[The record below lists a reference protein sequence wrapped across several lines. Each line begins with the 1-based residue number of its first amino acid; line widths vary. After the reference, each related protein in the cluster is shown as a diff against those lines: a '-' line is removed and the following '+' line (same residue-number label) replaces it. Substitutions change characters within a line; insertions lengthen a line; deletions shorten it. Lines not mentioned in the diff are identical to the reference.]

1 MSDFRQPPWPSDRL
15 PLVFAGGSVL
25 SDYPVSLWAFE
36 SEEGASTSVQVIQI
50 CYLEGKVLVAVP
62 FATWHKAVTKR
73 ILPPGSLSRPT
84 LIEVQAATL
93 ADREIGEED
102 TYLKVWVGFLRD
114 GFADQLEVLEEC
126 DCEYFFDEEL
136 QTRLPLAQA
145 LVEISQEHFA
155 FFSADGMDGA
165 PLAASEQAA
174 LDEELEPD
182 DAGSPTALR
191 LQRLE
196 EAMMDISSQLK
207 NMVSAKAVTPG
218 PKRKAKAKASS
229 TPKAKPKAAGGPT
242 ISGDLRAQFPLLD
255 SGVVQAALQAGIP
268 RSNLEQM
275 QHLMMKGKPASQM
288 KDLNAKV
295 APDPLSEDDQPA
307 DQALAE
313 ADDAGLVAELDP
325 MTSTLQKLTSI
336 VELLA
341 EDRKKKVGASKLEVA
356 LDGSYASASDAPL
369 SGSGKKAA
377 AARRAL
383 MASYE
388 DQPQEISNLI
398 EKQMYEDLN
407 SLTLGP
413 GMTAKGLNARAWV
426 EFRSKVGNYRT
437 SVYSSWSVAGILDS
451 LIAGN
456 VAKARARACVLL
468 LMLDQSS
475 IDKGNWTMAGELSLE
490 PPPPFSSYAQ
500 HQAPSIQDG
509 ESPFSKLLDPRWAEL
524 AMTHLKDT
532 EDYIT
537 KRRALARPINPKGKE
552 GMGEESN
559 DADVRRKPKQKPK
572 SRAAAPG
579 AVEN

>member
-1 MSDFRQPPWPSDRL
+1 M
-15 PLVFAGGSVL
+15 
-25 SDYPVSLWAFE
+25 
-36 SEEGASTSVQVIQI
+36 
-50 CYLEGKVLVAVP
+50 
-62 FATWHKAVTKR
+62 
-73 ILPPGSLSRPT
+73 
-84 LIEVQAATL
+84 IEVQAATL
-93 ADREIGEED
+93 ADRDIGEED

-126 DCEYFFDEEL
+126 DCEYFFDEEQ

-165 PLAASEQAA
+165 PLTASDQAA

-182 DAGSPTALR
+182 GEDAGSPTALR

-196 EAMMDISSQLK
+196 ETMMDISAQIK
-207 NMVSAKAVTPG
+207 NMVQAKASSPG
-218 PKRKAKAKASS
+218 PKRKAKAKATS
-229 TPKAKPKAAGGPT
+229 TPKAKLKASGGPT
-242 ISGDLRAQFPLLD
+242 ASGDLRTQFPLLD

-275 QHLMMKGKPASQM
+275 QHLMMKGKPAAQM
-288 KDLNAKV
+288 KDLNAKA
-295 APDPLSEDDQPA
+295 APDPLSEDDQPGASGPGDAA
-307 DQALAE
+307 DVGLDAE
-313 ADDAGLVAELDP
+313 PDP

-341 EDRKKKVGASKLEVA
+341 EDKKKKVGASKLEVA
-356 LDGSYASASDAPL
+356 LDGSYASSSDAPL
-369 SGSGKKAA
+369 TGSGKKAA

-407 SLTLGP
+407 SPTLGP
-413 GMTAKGLNARAWV
+413 GMTARGLNARAWV

-475 IDKGNWTMAGELSLE
+475 IDKGSWTLAGELSLE
-490 PPPPFSSYAQ
+490 QPPPFSSFAQ

-509 ESPFSKLLDPRWAEL
+509 ESPFSKLLDARWAEL

-537 KRRALARPINPKGKE
+537 KRRALARPSNPKGKE
-552 GMGEESN
+552 GVGEESN
-559 DADVRRKPKQKPK
+559 EADVRKKPKPKPK
-572 SRAAAPG
+572 PRAAAPG
-579 AVEN
+579 PVEN